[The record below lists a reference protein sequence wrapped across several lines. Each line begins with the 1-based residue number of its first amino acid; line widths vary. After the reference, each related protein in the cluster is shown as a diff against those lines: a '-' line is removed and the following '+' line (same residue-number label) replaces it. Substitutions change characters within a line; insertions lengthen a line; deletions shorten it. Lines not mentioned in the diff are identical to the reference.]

1 MLAPCLQSSARKG
14 FTDCVRRRRWV
25 RRKRQAVQ
33 PQRGASGSG
42 GAAETGTSRRVSV
55 GRTTV
60 LGVVQPGG
68 KLPLPYG
75 WSSPG
80 KQLQVGLLCHRR

>member
-1 MLAPCLQSSARKG
+1 MLSWLDLQISARKG
-14 FTDCVRRRRWV
+14 FTDCGRRRRWV
-25 RRKRQAVQ
+25 RRKRQAAQ
-33 PQRGASGSG
+33 PLRQASGTASASQG
-42 GAAETGTSRRVSV
+42 GTSRRMSV
-55 GRTTV
+55 GQKTV

-80 KQLQVGLLCHRR
+80 KQLQVGHLAH